1 MADAALAPA
10 GSMLGLLLRVKFR
23 SLWNRVRQAADEAPL
38 RLFVTVSLVA
48 VIWYGLYWLF
58 DKVFLQLSRTPLEA
72 TVAIPLVFN
81 VFFAA
86 MLVLL
91 AFSNAIIAYGALFG
105 KDESAYLLSSPLT
118 PLDVVTLKYLE
129 SLVMASWSLVL
140 LGVPLM
146 LAMARLTDDSLFYV
160 LFLAFFLAFLPIPA
174 AVGMFI
180 AWAAARWFPRTALRG
195 MVLGTAAVVAV
206 AIVYGIK
213 SFQSSDPS
221 TSEFLRS
228 FYARMSFVELAFLP
242 NQWVAAGI
250 SHAQQNR
257 FAESGLYL
265 GVTVANAL
273 FFSWLVVTIV
283 AGCFSRALDH
293 ATAGRSGG
301 RRIASAPAGG
311 VSGLVFFYL
320 PTPLRL
326 IAAKDL
332 RTFLRDPMQW
342 SQLAILFSL
351 LALYLA
357 NMPTLKVQLGSMG
370 WSTII
375 PFLNLAAISFLM
387 ATFTCR
393 FVFPLVSLE
402 GRKLWLVGVL
412 PIPRGGVLH
421 AKFAFAMTVTLA
433 VALSSMVMAMLILE
447 LSAVWAV
454 IHLAVTVAVCIGLCG
469 FAVGI
474 GARLPMFEELNP
486 ARIANGFGGTTNLL
500 ASVGL
505 VALILAGVG
514 VATWR
519 TRYTPESLPDLLSL
533 WLCFTAIVVSTTAGL
548 LALKSGAKAFDR
560 VEV

>member
-1 MADAALAPA
+1 MAEAAAAPT
-10 GSMLGLLLRVKFR
+10 GSLLGLLLRVKVR
-23 SLWNRVRQAADEAPL
+23 SLWNRIRQAADEAPL

-91 AFSNAIIAYGALFG
+91 AFSNAIISYGALFG

-129 SLVMASWSLVL
+129 SLVMASWSLIL

-146 LAMARLTDDSLFYV
+146 LAMARLTDDSFFYV

-174 AVGMFI
+174 AAGMMI

-195 MVLGTAAVVAV
+195 IVLGTAALLALT
-206 AIVYGIK
+206 IVYGIK

-221 TSEFLRS
+221 TTEFLRS
-228 FYARMSFVELAFLP
+228 FYSSMSFVELAFLP

-265 GVTVANAL
+265 GVTFANAL
-273 FFSWLVVTIV
+273 FFSWLAVTIV
-283 AGCFSRALDH
+283 AGCLSRALDH

-301 RRIASAPAGG
+301 RRIASAPTGG
-311 VSGLVFFYL
+311 ISGLVFFYL
-320 PTPLRL
+320 PTALRL

-332 RTFLRDPMQW
+332 RTFLRDPLQW

-412 PIPRGGVLH
+412 PIPRGGVLY
-421 AKFAFAMTVTLA
+421 AKFAFAMTVTLG
-433 VALSSMVMAMLILE
+433 VALSSMALAIVILD

-474 GARLPMFEELNP
+474 GARLPMFEELNA

-505 VALILAGVG
+505 VALVLAGVG

-519 TRYTPESLPDLLSL
+519 TRYSPESLPDLLSA
-533 WLCFTAIVVSTTAGL
+533 WLCFTAIVVSISAGL
-548 LALKSGAKAFDR
+548 LALKAGAKAFNR